1 MATAVIIDDVKAAR
15 EILRS
20 DLAEISPDIEIIG
33 EAESVVSGV
42 KLLNQKL
49 PDIVFLDIE
58 MPDGDGFDLLELVK
72 NRSFKTIF
80 TTASDAH
87 ALKAFKFSAIDYL
100 LKPIDQEELG
110 KAVNKAKGTTD
121 NPESLQ
127 LLQENISKSIG
138 KMERMILNTQDKIH
152 VVKIADI
159 IRCESDVN
167 YTRFYLASGEKVLV
181 TKTLKE
187 FDEMLHDCG
196 FLRAHQSH
204 LVNSDFIKEFD
215 KKDGGHLN
223 LISGGYV
230 PVSTRRKTA
239 VMQALENL

>member
-1 MATAVIIDDVKAAR
+1 MTTAIIIDDVKAAR

-20 DLAEISPDIEIIG
+20 DLQELAPDIDIIG

-42 KLLNQKL
+42 KLLNQRV
-49 PDIVFLDIE
+49 PDILFLDIE

-72 NRSFKTIF
+72 DRSFKTIF

-100 LKPIDQEELG
+100 LKPIDQEELSAALE
-110 KAVNKAKGTTD
+110 KVRGTKD
-121 NPESLQ
+121 DPQSLQ
-127 LLQENISKSIG
+127 LLQENISRTIG
-138 KMERMILNTQDKIH
+138 KMERMILNTQEKIH
-152 VVKIADI
+152 VVRLSDI
-159 IRCESDVN
+159 IRCESDIN
-167 YTRFYLASGEKVLV
+167 YTRFYFKNGEKVLV

-187 FDEMLHDCG
+187 FDEMLHDNG
-196 FLRAHQSH
+196 FLRSHQSH
-204 LVNSDFIKEFD
+204 LVNLDYIKEFD

-223 LISGGYV
+223 LTSGGYV
-230 PVSTRRKTA
+230 PVSTRRKSA